1 MVEYL
6 KDRIA
11 LSIPMV
17 CFFYITTLNYGAIG
31 YVVFG
36 EGVLSIPIA
45 LLVLWIACLLAI
57 FEVDVISKLWN
68 FAKKKWSERK
78 NG

>member
-1 MVEYL
+1 MEYL

-17 CFFYITTLNYGAIG
+17 CFFYVATLNYGAIG
-31 YVVFG
+31 YAVFG

-45 LLVLWIACLLAI
+45 LFVLWIACLLAI

-68 FAKKKWSERK
+68 FAKKKWSGRR